1 MQDVQWVNR
10 AKFEKPAKSS
20 EHICI
25 LTSYSRNCAKLKPL
39 TYQNKFD
46 YAKKHGY
53 SFRVYSGDDSTPPAV
68 SHLVPDADAD
78 ARRHVQRTT
87 V

>member
-53 SFRVYSGDDSTPPAV
+53 SFRVYSGV
-68 SHLVPDADAD
+68 
-78 ARRHVQRTT
+78 
-87 V
+87 